1 MSLQPALYLL
11 PVSLSNAP
19 IENVLPALNISIL
32 RELRVFIVENLRTAR
47 RFLREAIP
55 GFDIDGSQF
64 FELNN
69 HTDPA
74 AISSF
79 LEPLRNGIPT
89 GVMSEAGCPGVADPG
104 AQVIE
109 IAQRENLKVIPL
121 VGPSSIL
128 MALMGSGFNGQHF
141 CFHGYLPVK
150 EPDKARTLRDL
161 EAESARK
168 DMTQIFI
175 ETPYRN
181 NKTIEL
187 MSRTLRDRTLVC
199 VASELTDPEKEQI
212 ITLPASAWRRKK
224 YDFDKH
230 PTIFLLHAR

>member
-1 MSLQPALYLL
+1 
-11 PVSLSNAP
+11 
-19 IENVLPALNISIL
+19 
-32 RELRVFIVENLRTAR
+32 
-47 RFLREAIP
+47 
-55 GFDIDGSQF
+55 
-64 FELNN
+64 
-69 HTDPA
+69 
-74 AISSF
+74 
-79 LEPLRNGIPT
+79 
-89 GVMSEAGCPGVADPG
+89 MSEAGCPGVADPG